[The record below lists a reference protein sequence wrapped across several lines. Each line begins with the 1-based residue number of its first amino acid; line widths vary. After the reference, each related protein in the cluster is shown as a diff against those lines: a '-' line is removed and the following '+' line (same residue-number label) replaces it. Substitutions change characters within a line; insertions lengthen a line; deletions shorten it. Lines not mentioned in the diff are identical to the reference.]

1 MATPVADPANPVGG
15 TDAADATQPP
25 AAGIAPPANTLT
37 PPTDSS
43 AITDPSFTATDPSA
57 VAGTSTTAAP
67 PPSYSVTTS
76 TAPQATKTSPVSDAK
91 KTIEDDFS
99 KAIAKIISKFGKSED
114 INYLT
119 DLLDRVQ
126 SLITDLEEPE
136 FEEGQVR

>member
-1 MATPVADPANPVGG
+1 VATPVADPANPVGG

-43 AITDPSFTATDPSA
+43 AITDPSFTATSPSA

-67 PPSYSVTTS
+67 PPSATTS

-91 KTIEDDFS
+91 KKIEDDFA
-99 KAIAKIISKFGKSED
+99 KAIAKVISKFGRSED
-114 INYLT
+114 IDYLI

-126 SLITDLEEPE
+126 SLITNLEEPD